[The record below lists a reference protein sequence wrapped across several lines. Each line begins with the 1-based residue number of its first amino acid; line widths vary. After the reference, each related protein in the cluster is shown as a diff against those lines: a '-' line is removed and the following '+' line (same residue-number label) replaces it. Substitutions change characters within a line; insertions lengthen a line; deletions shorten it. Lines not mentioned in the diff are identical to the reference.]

1 MRSLAKPIVLRH
13 ALLAALLSTLACIP
27 RIAIW
32 QDRPYAVP
40 FMSVTMLFCTFVL
53 WAFVFAWHEQYSG
66 CRVFNLRFQPVLWT
80 VGTVYALAAAAS
92 EHFSL
97 DDKLRIITP
106 QVYPTDWSSWAAM
119 SLFSLSLEQ
128 LFLCFAP
135 FAFFIRLSHRQ
146 TTAVGFTIVFGLF
159 VVFLN
164 LNSGK
169 SLPGMGLT
177 AELIAL
183 RVVSAFV
190 NVFFYL
196 KGGVL
201 LVWWI
206 GLVIQLRHLL
216 EPWAFH

>member
-1 MRSLAKPIVLRH
+1 MRSLAKPIVLQH
-13 ALLAALLSTLACIP
+13 ALLASLLSTLACVP
-27 RIAIW
+27 RLAMW
-32 QDRPYAVP
+32 QERIFTVP
-40 FMSVTMLFCTFVL
+40 FMSVTLLFCTFVL

-66 CRVFNLRFQPVLWT
+66 ARVFNWKFQPLLWAI
-80 VGTVYALAAAAS
+80 GTAYALVSAAS
-92 EHFSL
+92 LHFSL
-97 DDKLRIITP
+97 DDKLRVITP
-106 QVYPTDWSSWAAM
+106 QVYPTNWSSWAAIT
-119 SLFSLSLEQ
+119 LFSLTLEP

-135 FAFFIRLSHRQ
+135 FAFFIRLSNRE
-146 TTAVGFTIVFGLF
+146 TTAVGFTIVFGLL
-159 VVFLN
+159 VVYLN

-169 SLPGMGLT
+169 TLPGMGMM

-206 GLVIQLRHLL
+206 ALVIQLRFLL
-216 EPWAFH
+216 EPWAAH